1 MGLGGCAAPL
11 RIQPHRLSPAHR
23 GSCKVSGEL
32 CIASAA
38 SPGGAQLESLGLV
51 FNRLVEYEAPQN
63 TAYAFPKIRCEEHP
77 SKGMFLGPGQQFFSS
92 SFESATLVW
101 INI

>member
-1 MGLGGCAAPL
+1 
-11 RIQPHRLSPAHR
+11 
-23 GSCKVSGEL
+23 
-32 CIASAA
+32 
-38 SPGGAQLESLGLV
+38 LGLV

-92 SFESATLVW
+92 SFEFATLV
-101 INI
+101 